1 MEFFP
6 NSRIFVQ
13 IGPFAIAWYAV
24 FILIGGIFGCWFSRR
39 DLKKNGYSDET
50 IEDLFL
56 GAFVCGIIGARLW
69 YCVFYD
75 FNYYFSNPVNLLK
88 IYEGG
93 LAIQGSLVGGALFV
107 GWYCWKHKMNYFRTG
122 DAILPH
128 MLLCQTFGRWGNFMN
143 QEAYGGIVSESFYAH
158 WPSFIADKM
167 FIDGA
172 YRMPT
177 FFFESVCNLTGWL
190 LIYFVYRKVSK
201 PKRGDMVYAYLM
213 WYGVTRFFIEG
224 LRTDSLMIGPLR
236 MAQLTSIVFLVIGVA
251 GTLGL
256 FRKLFKEPKPVILF
270 DLDGTLLNTE
280 PAILES
286 YRRLFEK
293 YAPTVEF
300 DREKQLSV
308 LGPPLRK
315 MMKIYFPEQ
324 DTEAL
329 VEEYREIN
337 KAIHPETVFPMVHAK
352 EMLEELKN
360 QGYKLGIVTTK
371 VEDVTRLGLDI
382 NGMTDYF
389 DVIIAE
395 NHVTL
400 SKPDPQGIFMACSQL
415 NCGHDSLIYVGDSL
429 TDIQAGKNAGAFT
442 IGYLFMPERKQAMMD
457 EKPNRVIEDLMDIVD
472 IVKEEHSWTHNM
484 M

>member
-6 NSRIFVQ
+6 SPRIFVQ

-24 FILIGGIFGCWFSRR
+24 CILIGGIFGCAFSAR
-39 DLKKNGYSDET
+39 DLKKNGYSADT
-50 IEDLFL
+50 IEDLFM
-56 GAFVCGIIGARLW
+56 GAFLFGILGARLW
-69 YCVFYD
+69 YCVFYNYD
-75 FNYYFSNPVNLLK
+75 YYFSNPVNLIK
-88 IYEGG
+88 IWEGG

-122 DAILPH
+122 DCILPH

-143 QEAYGGIVSESFYAH
+143 QEAYGGIVSESFYAN

-177 FFFESVCNLTGWL
+177 FFFESVCNFIGWI

-224 LRTDSLMIGPLR
+224 LRTDSLMIGSLR
-236 MAQLTSIVFLVIGVA
+236 MAQLTSIAFIVIGVA
-251 GTLGL
+251 GMLGL
-256 FRKLFKEPKPVILF
+256 FRKLFKDSKPVILF

-293 YAPTVEF
+293 YTPNVEF
-300 DREKQLSV
+300 DREKQVSV
-308 LGPPLRK
+308 IGPPLKK
-315 MMKIYFPEQ
+315 MMKIYFPDQ
-324 DTEAL
+324 DVDAL
-329 VEEYREIN
+329 VEEYRTIN
-337 KAIHPETVFPMVHAK
+337 KDIHPDTVRPMPNAK
-352 EMLEELKN
+352 EMLEELKEK
-360 QGYKLGIVTTK
+360 GFKLGIVTSK

-382 NGMTDYF
+382 NQMTDYF

-395 NHVTL
+395 DHVSK
-400 SKPDPQGIFMACSQL
+400 SKPDPEGIFMACRQL
-415 NCGHDSLIYVGDSL
+415 GIGHDSLIYVGDSL
-429 TDIQAGKNAGAFT
+429 SDIQAGKNAGAFT
-442 IGYLFMPERKQAMMD
+442 VGYLSMPEKKEAMIA
-457 EKPNRVIEDLMDIVD
+457 EKPNRTIDDLMELVE
-472 IVKEEHSWTHNM
+472 IVKEDHSWTHNM

>member
-6 NSRIFVQ
+6 SPKVFLQ
-13 IGPFAIAWYAV
+13 IGPFSIAWYA
-24 FILIGGIFGCWFSRR
+24 ICIMIGGIFGCSFSARE
-39 DLKKNGYSDET
+39 LKKNGYSTET
-50 IEDLFL
+50 IEDLFM
-56 GAFVCGIIGARLW
+56 GAFICGILGARLW

-107 GWYCWKHKMNYFRTG
+107 GWYCWKHKMNFFRTG

-143 QEAYGGIVSESFYAH
+143 QEAYGGIVSESFYAG
-158 WPSFIADKM
+158 WPSFIAEKM

-177 FFFESVCNLTGWL
+177 FFFESVCNLIGWV

-201 PKRGDMVYAYLM
+201 PKRGNLIYAYLM

-224 LRTDSLMIGPLR
+224 LRTDSLMIGSLR
-236 MAQLTSIVFLVIGVA
+236 MAQLTSLAFIAFGVV

-256 FRKLFKEPKPVILF
+256 FRKLFKEPKPVVLF

-286 YRRLFEK
+286 YRHLFEK

-300 DREKQLSV
+300 DREKQVSV
-308 LGPPLRK
+308 IGPPLSK
-315 MMKIYFPEQ
+315 MMKIYFPDQ
-324 DTEAL
+324 DVDQL
-329 VEEYREIN
+329 IKEYREIN
-337 KAIHPETVFPMVHAK
+337 KAIHPDTVRPMKNAK
-352 EMLEELKN
+352 EMLEALKN
-360 QGYKLGIVTTK
+360 EGCKLGIVTSK
-371 VEDVTRLGLDI
+371 VEDITRLGLDI
-382 NGMTDYF
+382 NEMTHYF

-395 NHVTL
+395 NHVQN
-400 SKPDPQGIFMACSQL
+400 SKPDPEGILMACQKL
-415 NCGHDSLIYVGDSL
+415 GVGHDSLIYVGDAVS
-429 TDIQAGKNAGAFT
+429 DIQAGKNAGAFT
-442 IGYLFMPERKQAMMD
+442 VAYLSMPERRQAMMD
-457 EKPNRVIEDLMDIVD
+457 EKPNRAIDDLIELVE
-472 IVKEEHSWTHNM
+472 IVKEDHSWTHNM

>member
-6 NSRIFVQ
+6 SSRIFVQ

-24 FILIGGIFGCWFSRR
+24 FILIGGIFGCTFAAR
-39 DLKKNGYSDET
+39 DLKKNGYSNET
-50 IEDLFL
+50 IEDLFM
-56 GAFVCGIIGARLW
+56 GAFFFGIIGARLW
-69 YCVFYD
+69 YCVFYNFD
-75 FNYYFSNPVNLLK
+75 YYFSNPINLIK
-88 IYEGG
+88 IWEGG

-122 DAILPH
+122 DCILPH

-158 WPSFIADKM
+158 WPDFIADRM

-177 FFFESVCNLTGWL
+177 FFFESACNFIGWI

-201 PKRGDMVYAYLM
+201 PKRGDLVYAYLM

-224 LRTDSLMIGPLR
+224 LRTDSLMFGSLR
-236 MAQLTSIVFLVIGVA
+236 MAQLTSIAFLIVGVL
-251 GTLGL
+251 GTLGV
-256 FRKLFKEPKPVILF
+256 FRKLFKDAKPVILF

-315 MMKIYFPEQ
+315 MMKIYFPDQ
-324 DTEAL
+324 DVDAL
-329 VEEYREIN
+329 VEEYRTIN
-337 KAIHPETVFPMVHAK
+337 KAIHPETVFPMKNAK

-382 NGMTDYF
+382 NDMTKYF
-389 DVIIAE
+389 DVIVAE
-395 NHVTL
+395 NHVTK
-400 SKPDPQGIFMACSQL
+400 SKPDPEGIFKACSQL
-415 NCGHDSLIYVGDSL
+415 NIGHDSLIYVGDSL

-457 EKPNRVIEDLMDIVD
+457 EKPNRVIEDLIEIVE